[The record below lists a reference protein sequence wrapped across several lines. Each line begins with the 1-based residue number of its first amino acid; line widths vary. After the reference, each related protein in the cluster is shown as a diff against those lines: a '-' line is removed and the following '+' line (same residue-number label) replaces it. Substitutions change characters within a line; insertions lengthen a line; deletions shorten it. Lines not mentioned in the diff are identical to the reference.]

1 VTARLNVL
9 LVDDHAVV
17 RAGFRMLLSQSPRI
31 GVIHEAECGEQAC
44 QLYAEQGADVVIM
57 DLGLPG
63 IGGLA
68 AIRRI
73 RSRNAT
79 ARILAFSVH
88 DQPVYVLRA
97 LEAGAS
103 GYVGKSAA
111 PDILLDAVIH
121 VARGERYI
129 APEIAR
135 LMGTYGRSVE
145 APPNALD
152 ALSAREFDVF
162 LELARGHTTR
172 DIAEKLRL
180 GYKTVANY
188 STQIKL
194 KLGAQTSAD
203 LARLAYQYEV
213 LKS

>member
-1 VTARLNVL
+1 MRPKLSIL

-17 RAGFRMLLSQSPRI
+17 RAGFRMLLSQSPCI

-44 QLYAEQGADVVIM
+44 QAYAERGADVVVM
-57 DLGLPG
+57 DLSLPG

-73 RSRNAT
+73 RSRDQL
-79 ARILAFSVH
+79 ARILAFSIH
-88 DQPVYVLRA
+88 DQPVYVTRA

-103 GYVGKSAA
+103 GYVGKSSA
-111 PDILLDAVIH
+111 PEILLDAVIK

-129 APEIAR
+129 APGIAR
-135 LMGTYGRSVE
+135 LMGAHGRSE
-145 APPNALD
+145 AAPPNLLD

-162 LELARGHTTR
+162 LELAQGHTTR